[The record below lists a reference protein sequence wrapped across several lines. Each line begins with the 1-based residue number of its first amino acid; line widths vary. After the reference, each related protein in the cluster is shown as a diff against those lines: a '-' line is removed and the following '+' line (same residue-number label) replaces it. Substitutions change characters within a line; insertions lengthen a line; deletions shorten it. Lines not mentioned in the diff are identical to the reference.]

1 MLFELESLTIQNAYT
16 SFLTLVLLALKI
28 CRYRKSQLHWF
39 KSSCISFLA
48 IVSKLWR
55 LQLRGAICKNSG
67 SKREAYCIHGEK
79 RIWITFQFKIV
90 DLGQILGLLCNSV
103 LKELPGRVLQKFVS
117 QNKLA
122 TLYTNQWLRLIS
134 IKLIFLTPPYYWLKV
149 ILIVLELI

>member
-1 MLFELESLTIQNAYT
+1 MAFRFRSAVWIGKPYNTKCLYILFDVSVTCPENLSIP
-16 SFLTLVLLALKI
+16 
-28 CRYRKSQLHWF
+28 KSQLHWF
-39 KSSCISFLA
+39 KSSCISFVA

-134 IKLIFLTPPYYWLKV
+134 MKLLFLTPPFIGLKWY
-149 ILIVLELI
+149 